1 MIDDH
6 VSSIKIQN
14 ILLSVVKKKLI
25 IPPTEQEMMEYR
37 TNYGT
42 TDGKIDIGQKKVMMK
57 TMFTLK

>member
-1 MIDDH
+1 MTDDP

-14 ILLSVVKKKLI
+14 MFYYSVVKLI

-42 TDGKIDIGQKKVMMK
+42 TDGKMDIGLLMCCPCRW
-57 TMFTLK
+57 